1 MSGQDRLGTNTSN
14 CTFGNA
20 CCFSRTVLL
29 WQPRD
34 TPHTITALRQ
44 LLQRCGKR
52 SLFGATYDTKNDNF
66 AKKGSGTYVGK
77 ALMKKKAFFL
87 QVSGGFFSDAMAS
100 QASPTTTAVP
110 AVVVVAVGRWW
121 SSHNRSF

>member
-44 LLQRCGKR
+44 LFQRCGKR
-52 SLFGATYDTKNDNF
+52 SLFGAIYDTKNDNF
-66 AKKGSGTYVGK
+66 AKTGSGQTYVGK
-77 ALMKKKAFFL
+77 ALIKKKAFFL

-100 QASPTTTAVP
+100 QASPTTTAIP
-110 AVVVVAVGRWW
+110 AVV
-121 SSHNRSF
+121 